1 MSSWDNAGKLTP
13 ERVAAFKAVM
23 NNGKTLVEHQKE
35 FNEVTAATLSDIR
48 NGRSWR
54 DVQPEQTK
62 RKL

>member
-1 MSSWDNAGKLTP
+1 MPSGDNT
-13 ERVAAFKAVM
+13 RVMTKDLVISFLAEAFDGESLSKKAKRYPCT
-23 NNGKTLVEHQKE
+23 G
-35 FNEVTAATLSDIR
+35 ATLSDIR